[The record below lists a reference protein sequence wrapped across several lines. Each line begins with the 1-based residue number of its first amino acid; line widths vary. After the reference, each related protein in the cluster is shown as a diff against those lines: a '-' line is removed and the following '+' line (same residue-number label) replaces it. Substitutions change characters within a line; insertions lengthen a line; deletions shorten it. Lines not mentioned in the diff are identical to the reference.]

1 LQDKTKA
8 YIQIHISVL
17 LWGFTAILG
26 KLIELK
32 ETPLIWFR
40 LLLIS
45 ICLLLIPG
53 LLKKT
58 RLIPQTTL
66 FKLAGIGSLIS
77 IHWLCFYGSI
87 KYANVSVAL
96 SCLATTSFFTS
107 FIEPLILKKKI
118 KKYELLLGLFVIPG
132 IYLIF
137 YFTSL
142 YITGIILGLLAAVLC
157 AVFVTLNKKISTG
170 IDPLAVTL
178 TELGSGFITVTL
190 LMPLY
195 FVFFPEAS
203 MHPSSKDWF
212 YLIIL
217 SIFCTI
223 LPFSIS
229 IRALNHISAFTVNLT
244 LNLEPVYG
252 IIMAIIFFQENK
264 ELNYGFYL
272 GTLIIL
278 ISVFLHPYLNKKFD

>member
-1 LQDKTKA
+1 MQNKTKA
-8 YIQIHISVL
+8 YIQVHISVL

-40 LLLIS
+40 LLIIS
-45 ICLLLIPG
+45 VFLLLIPG
-53 LLKKT
+53 LFKKVKE
-58 RLIPQTTL
+58 IPSGIL
-66 FKLAGIGSLIS
+66 FKLAIVGSLIA

-96 SCLATTSFFTS
+96 SCLSTTSFFTS
-107 FIEPLILKKKI
+107 LVEPLILQKKI
-118 KKYELLLGLFVIPG
+118 KKYELLLGILVIPG

-137 YFTSL
+137 YFTGL
-142 YITGIILGLLAAVLC
+142 YVTGIVLGLFAAVLC
-157 AVFVTLNKKISTG
+157 AIFVTLNKKITTG
-170 IDPLAVTL
+170 IDPLSVTFA
-178 TELGSGFITVTL
+178 ELGSGFIL
-190 LMPLY
+190 ISLILPFY
-195 FVFFPEAS
+195 FIVFPETS
-203 MHPSSKDWF
+203 MQPGFKDWI

-217 SIFCTI
+217 SLFCTI
-223 LPFSIS
+223 LPFSLS

-252 IIMAIIFFQENK
+252 IIIAILFFQENK

-278 ISVFLHPYLNKKFD
+278 ISVFLHPVLHKRFD